1 MRQFLLLG
9 LALLLTA
16 CAEQAPRPE
25 SPEPA
30 KKEAAIPL
38 GRIFSLP
45 RVPARENPLTDEAA
59 IMAAVNDENSVFFAS
74 GEMEVNAEGRAKL
87 QRHAQRL
94 KADDKLVATLIGQTD
109 DQGSGAY
116 NLAVSEQRAEATY
129 KVLRGL
135 GVPATQLRRYGVGA
149 EKVSKAC
156 QSPECRR
163 KMRRVEIRYE

>member
-1 MRQFLLLG
+1 MRKISLLC
-9 LALLLTA
+9 LALLLAA
-16 CAEQAPRPE
+16 CAEQTPRPE
-25 SPEPA
+25 NPEPP
-30 KKEAAIPL
+30 KKESAIPL

-45 RVPARENPLTDEAA
+45 RAPAKETPPTDEAA
-59 IMAAVNDENSVFFAS
+59 ILAAVNDENSIFFAT
-74 GEMEVNAEGRAKL
+74 GETEVNAEGRAKL

-94 KADDKLVATLIGQTD
+94 KADEKLVAMLIGQTD

-116 NLAVSEQRAEATY
+116 NLAISEQRAEAVY
-129 KVLRGL
+129 KALRGL
-135 GVPATQLRRYGVGA
+135 GVPATQLRRYGLGA